1 MGKGELREK
10 RGWYD
15 FCFRAF
21 FKERK
26 KNITLLQRGKYKKKK
41 TFMLLRFM
49 CLLDWQSDQIQVKSQ
64 TQSNTGH
71 A

>member
-26 KNITLLQRGKYKKKK
+26 KNITLLQRGKYKKKNIYAVEIYVSARLAK
-41 TFMLLRFM
+41 
-49 CLLDWQSDQIQVKSQ
+49 
-64 TQSNTGH
+64 
-71 A
+71 

>member
-1 MGKGELREK
+1 MGEGGLRER

-26 KNITLLQRGKYKKKK
+26 KNITLLQRGKY
-41 TFMLLRFM
+41 
-49 CLLDWQSDQIQVKSQ
+49 IYIYI
-64 TQSNTGH
+64 
-71 A
+71 